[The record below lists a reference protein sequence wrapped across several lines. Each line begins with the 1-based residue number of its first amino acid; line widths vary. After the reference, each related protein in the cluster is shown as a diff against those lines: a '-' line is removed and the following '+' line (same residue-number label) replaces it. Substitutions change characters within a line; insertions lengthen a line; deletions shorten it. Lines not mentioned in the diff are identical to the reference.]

1 MTGVQTCALPILVM
15 RLNEHRMTGID
26 GMNVPLRHVTVLEEA
41 HNILKRTSGESSV
54 EGANV
59 ASKSVEMLSNAIAEM
74 RTYGE
79 GFIIAD
85 QSPSAVDISAIRNT
99 NTKII
104 MRLPDETDRRLAGKS
119 AALKDEQLDEIAKL
133 PKGVAV
139 VYQNDWLEP
148 ILCKVK
154 KFSGKE
160 IPYRRKERPV
170 VEQDE
175 SQWFVAELLK
185 LLLKG
190 RVNEPLEIDV
200 ERIEETLSVVDIS
213 TKNKI
218 GILRLLSEYKK
229 FDKLSIWEDAQ
240 FGQLSELVVEL
251 LGTRNKVDRLVRES
265 RDFDE
270 LSSSLYMLIN
280 ERVAV
285 VSDEICL
292 AVSQCLMKVYSTG
305 SGDDLSIY
313 AAWRE
318 SVVKRGGLL

>member
-1 MTGVQTCALPILVM
+1 MA
-15 RLNEHRMTGID
+15 
-26 GMNVPLRHVTVLEEA
+26 A
-41 HNILKRTSGESSV
+41 
-54 EGANV
+54 
-59 ASKSVEMLSNAIAEM
+59 KSVEMLSNAIAEM

-148 ILCKVK
+148 VLCKIK
-154 KFSGKE
+154 RFSGEETMYQPKVHHSDNKD
-160 IPYRRKERPV
+160 PNR
-170 VEQDE
+170 
-175 SQWFVAELLK
+175 WFYAELLK

-190 RVNEPLEIDV
+190 RVNEEI
-200 ERIEETLSVVDIS
+200 EVDIDRMEEALPLVDLS

-218 GILRLLSEYKK
+218 GIFRLFAEYRDSKKLRL
-229 FDKLSIWEDAQ
+229 WEDER
-240 FGQLSELVVEL
+240 FDQLSDLVSELVGAGGRVE
-251 LGTRNKVDRLVRES
+251 RAVKES
-265 RDFDE
+265 KDFKE
-270 LSSSLYMLIN
+270 LSRRLHAAITARIPDISN
-280 ERVAV
+280 EV
-285 VSDEICL
+285 CL
-292 AVSQCLMKVYSTG
+292 AASQCLMKEFSVG
-305 SGDDLSIY
+305 SKENLDIY

-318 SVVKRGGLL
+318 DVVKRGGLL